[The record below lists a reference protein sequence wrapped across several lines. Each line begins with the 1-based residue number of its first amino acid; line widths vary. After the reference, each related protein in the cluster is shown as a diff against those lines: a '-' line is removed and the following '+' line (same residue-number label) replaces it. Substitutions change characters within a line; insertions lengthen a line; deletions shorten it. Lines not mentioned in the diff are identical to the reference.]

1 MSLAFVY
8 ILECKFERWC
18 DIHRGIGMG
27 VGSVGDRG
35 STSMP
40 SILTEESAALALPL
54 PTMVKLSFV
63 VLFCFLAC
71 AAAVMRTSCCSFCID
86 WTLAGLKWLA

>member
-1 MSLAFVY
+1 MSSAFVY
-8 ILECKFERWC
+8 ILECEFERWC

-35 STSMP
+35 SASMP

-54 PTMVKLSFV
+54 PTVVKPSLA

-71 AAAVMRTSCCSFCID
+71 AAVVMWTLHCSFCID
-86 WTLAGLKWLA
+86 WILAGLKWLA